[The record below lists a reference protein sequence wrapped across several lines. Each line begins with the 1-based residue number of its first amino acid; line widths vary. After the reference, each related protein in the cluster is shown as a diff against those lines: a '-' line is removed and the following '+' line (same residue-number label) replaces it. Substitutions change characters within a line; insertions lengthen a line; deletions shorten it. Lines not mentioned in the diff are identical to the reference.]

1 MTPRNPGILSKA
13 GVKVAIQTDE
23 MSAARYLV
31 INAALALQQGMEE
44 EEALN
49 AITINPAEII
59 GVADRVGRL
68 EKGRTRIWWSLA
80 AIPWTTG
87 RPQNWFL

>member
-31 INAALALQQGMEE
+31 INA
-44 EEALN
+44 
-49 AITINPAEII
+49 
-59 GVADRVGRL
+59 
-68 EKGRTRIWWSLA
+68 
-80 AIPWTTG
+80 PWRCSRG
-87 RPQNWFL
+87 WKRRRP